1 MKKILFGVVGLIVVL
16 AAVVLILPGLIDWND
31 YKEQIAARAEALTG
45 RTLVIAGDIR
55 ITLLPAPALV
65 VNDVVLANMEGATAA
80 EMVRLKSL
88 EVRIAL
94 GPLLAGRFQVKTV
107 KLVEPVIELEILGDG
122 RRNWDF
128 AAKGAPGPAAATA
141 PDGAGKEG
149 GPAASG
155 GSQPSVRLDK
165 FTVENG
171 ALVFRDSRKGTIE
184 RVAEINARLAA
195 QSLGGPF
202 ESSGRLVAR
211 GIPLRYEVSVGKVIE
226 ERTVPITLSVAGAPG
241 GAGIQIGGA
250 LLSLADA
257 PHFKG
262 KVTGEGDQ
270 LSALIAAAGVGGP
283 LPGFLNQA
291 FGYEGTVVASASAA
305 EFKDFALRL
314 GDTKGTGNILM
325 KLGDATNVTVQV
337 AVNHIDMDK
346 WLALPAATGGSTAA
360 GGRGGPRRRAS
371 MDLRLAAGST
381 EERAPGFSLPAGIDG
396 SLDILV
402 DAITFKGGII
412 GQARL
417 SAELTNGEVTVSQLS
432 AQLPGGSDV
441 AVFGFLT
448 AEGGKPRFE
457 GEVEASVSD
466 SRGVLGWFGHAM
478 PGLPDDRLRRL
489 TLAGKFWATPERV
502 EATGVDFQFDSSRLT
517 GTLSAAL
524 GGRPALV
531 ADMVLDRI
539 NLDAY
544 LPPGAPAAA
553 GATPEAKADGPQTAP
568 APTATRRA
576 AGAPAPSN
584 VLGAF
589 DATLKARIRTVVYR
603 GTSIKDAMFD
613 GVLTGEALEV
623 RRLSVAKLAG
633 ASVTI
638 SGTLKG
644 LSGVPEMEAVR
655 FDVRAND
662 PSRLFRLAGF
672 DSPVPP
678 KKLGKVALKG
688 RADGSPLRPVIDVT
702 VNAAGAEVSLAGTVS
717 ALPIGPR
724 FDLKVKARHPDL
736 PRLVRVL
743 GADYRT
749 ATPLGGLDIAAQV
762 KGDASA
768 LTLSEVKGKVGP
780 VPVEGTVTVDLAGPR
795 PKITAGLKTG
805 EIVVDRF
812 LPARRT
818 AALPR
823 TPGGSFARPRPVP
836 ASWALPRP
844 AAAPGVVRAAAG
856 KASGG
861 ERWSRDPIDLSALK
875 TFDAA
880 LTLNA
885 AAVTYRKYR
894 LRNTDLTATVAD
906 GVLTAER
913 LSGVVFGGA
922 LQANARVDAVSPL
935 RVQAVLSLR
944 NVDVGEAG
952 RALSG
957 KGVAS
962 GRMDMDLRLATTGRS
977 VADMVRTL
985 GGNGSL
991 AMRGLEVQAD
1001 ARGTALAGA
1010 LNLVAGL
1017 NRLGGAL
1024 GGRKRGKGLADI
1036 TGTFKIERGV
1046 ARSEDMRLVSNVG
1059 TGGARGSVDLP
1070 DWLIDVDG
1078 EMRLSQN
1085 VVTALLSRTTKTAQT
1100 AQVVPFRIKGPLD
1113 APNVK
1118 LDMSSLQGVGLRI
1131 PGADKLLRKKGI
1143 GDVLRGVLGVPPGG
1157 PPPAQQPAPPQV
1169 QAPAP
1174 PQVQA
1179 PPPQAAPPEPPPPPP
1194 EKKKTRPADLL
1205 KQLFKIR

>member
-1 MKKILFGVVGLIVVL
+1 MKKVLFGVVGLVLVL
-16 AAVVLILPGLIDWND
+16 AAVVLVGPGLIDWND
-31 YKEQIAARAEALTG
+31 YREQIAARAEALTG

-65 VNDVVLANMEGATAA
+65 VNDVTLANMEGATAA

-88 EVRIAL
+88 EIRIAL
-94 GPLLAGRFQVKTV
+94 GPLLGGEFQVETI

-128 AAKGAPGPAAATA
+128 AAKSTPGPGAVTAA
-141 PDGAGKEG
+141 DGAGKEG
-149 GPAASG
+149 GQAASG
-155 GSQPSVRLDK
+155 GSQPSVRLDN

-171 ALVFRDSRKGTIE
+171 MLVFRDSRKGTIE

-195 QSLGGPF
+195 QSLDGPF

-226 ERTVPITLSVAGAPG
+226 ERTVPVTLTVTGAPG
-241 GAGIQIGGA
+241 GTGIQIGGA
-250 LLSLADA
+250 LLNLANA
-257 PHFKG
+257 PRFKG
-262 KVTGEGDQ
+262 KVKGEGDK
-270 LSALIAAAGVGGP
+270 LSDLIAAAGLGGP
-283 LPGFLNQA
+283 LPGFLDQA
-291 FGYEGTVVASASAA
+291 FGFEGTVTASASGA

-314 GDTKGTGNILM
+314 GNTRATGNVLM
-325 KLGDATNVTVQV
+325 KLGDAANVTVRV

-346 WLALPAATGGSTAA
+346 WLALPAATGGPAAA
-360 GGRGGPRRRAS
+360 GGTGRPKQRAS
-371 MDLRLAAGST
+371 LVLRRPAAGST
-381 EERAPGFSLPAGIDG
+381 EDRAPGFSLPADIDG
-396 SLDILV
+396 SLDISV
-402 DAITFKGGII
+402 EAITFKGGIV

-417 SAELTNGEVTVSQLS
+417 IAELTNGEVTVSQLS
-432 AQLPGGSDV
+432 AQFPGGSDV

-448 AEGGKPRFE
+448 AQGGKPRFE
-457 GEVEASVSD
+457 GEVEALVSD
-466 SRGVLGWFGHAM
+466 SRGVLSWLGHAM
-478 PGLPDDRLRRL
+478 PGVPDDRLRRL
-489 TLAGKFWATPERV
+489 TLAGKFWATPDRI
-502 EATGVDFQFDSSRLT
+502 EATDVDFQFDSSRLT

-524 GGRPALV
+524 GGRPALS
-531 ADMVLDRI
+531 ADVVLDRI

-544 LPPGAPAAA
+544 LPPSAPAAA
-553 GATPEAKADGPQTAP
+553 GAAPEAKADGPKRTP
-568 APTATRRA
+568 APTATRLA
-576 AGAPAPSN
+576 AGPPVPSN

-589 DATLKARIRTVVYR
+589 DATLKARIKTVVYR
-603 GTSIKDAMFD
+603 GTSIKDVVFD
-613 GVLTGEALEV
+613 GVLTGEALQV

-633 ASVTI
+633 ASATI

-662 PSRLFRLAGF
+662 PSRLFRLAGI

-688 RADGSPLRPVIDVT
+688 RADGSLLRPVIDVT

-717 ALPIGPR
+717 VLPIGPR
-724 FDLKVKARHPDL
+724 FDLKVTVKHPDL
-736 PRLVRVL
+736 PRLVRVF

-768 LTLSEVKGKVGP
+768 LTLSDVKGKVGP

-795 PKITAGLKTG
+795 PKITADLKTG

-818 AALPR
+818 ASLPE
-823 TPGGSFARPRPVP
+823 TPGRPFAAPRLIP
-836 ASWALPRP
+836 ASWAAPPRP
-844 AAAPGVVRAAAG
+844 AAAPGVVRVAART
-856 KASGG
+856 ASGG
-861 ERWSRDPIDLSALK
+861 ERWSPDPIDLSALK

-885 AAVTYRKYR
+885 AAITYQKYR
-894 LRNTDLTATVAD
+894 LGNANLAATVAD

-913 LSGVVFGGA
+913 LSGVIFGGA
-922 LQANARVDAVSPL
+922 LQANARVDAASLP
-935 RVQAVLSLR
+935 RIQAVLSLR

-952 RALSG
+952 RAVSG
-957 KGVAS
+957 KSVAS

-985 GGNGSL
+985 SGNGSL

-1001 ARGTALAGA
+1001 ATGTALAGA

-1017 NRLGGAL
+1017 NRLGDAL

-1059 TGGARGSVDLP
+1059 TGRARGSVDLP
-1070 DWLIDVDG
+1070 GWRIDVDG

-1085 VVTALLSRTTKTAQT
+1085 VVTALLSQATGTAQT

-1113 APNVK
+1113 APDVK

-1131 PGADKLLRKKGI
+1131 PGVEKLLRKEGI

-1157 PPPAQQPAPPQV
+1157 QPQGQQPAPPR
-1169 QAPAP
+1169 
-1174 PQVQA
+1174 VQA
-1179 PPPQAAPPEPPPPPP
+1179 PPPPQDAPPEPPPPPP
-1194 EKKKTRPADLL
+1194 EQKKIRPSDIL

>member
-1 MKKILFGVVGLIVVL
+1 MKKVLFGVVGLVLVL
-16 AAVVLILPGLIDWND
+16 AAAVLILPGLIDWND
-31 YKEQIAARAEALTG
+31 YREQIAARAEALTG

-65 VNDVVLANMEGATAA
+65 VNDVTLANMEGAAAA

-88 EVRIAL
+88 EIRIAL
-94 GPLLAGRFQVKTV
+94 GPLLAGEFQVETI

-128 AAKGAPGPAAATA
+128 AAKSASEPDAATA
-141 PDGAGKEG
+141 ADEAGKEG
-149 GPAASG
+149 DPAASG
-155 GSQPSVRLDK
+155 GSQPSVRLDN
-165 FTVENG
+165 FTIENG
-171 ALVFRDSRKGTIE
+171 VFVFRDSRKGTIE

-195 QSLGGPF
+195 RSLDGPF

-211 GIPLRYEVSVGKVIE
+211 GIPLSYEVSVGKVIK
-226 ERTVPITLSVAGAPG
+226 ERTVPVTLTVTDAPG
-241 GAGIQIGGA
+241 GARIQIGGA

-257 PHFKG
+257 PRFKG
-262 KVTGEGDQ
+262 KVKGEGDE

-283 LPGFLNQA
+283 LPGFLNQG
-291 FGYEGTVVASASAA
+291 FGFEGTVVASASGA

-314 GDTKGTGNILM
+314 GNTRATGNVLI
-325 KLGDATNVTVQV
+325 KLGDAANVTVQV

-346 WLALPAATGGSTAA
+346 WLALPAATGGPASAGGTGGPKQRASLVLRPAA
-360 GGRGGPRRRAS
+360 GP
-371 MDLRLAAGST
+371 T
-381 EERAPGFSLPAGIDG
+381 EDGAPGFSLPVDIDG
-396 SLDILV
+396 SLDISV
-402 DAITFKGGII
+402 EAITFKGGIV

-432 AQLPGGSDV
+432 AQFPGGSDV

-448 AEGGKPRFE
+448 AEGGKPRFD

-466 SRGVLGWFGHAM
+466 SRGVLSWLGHAM
-478 PGLPDDRLRRL
+478 PGVPDDRLRRL
-489 TLAGKFWATPERV
+489 TLAGRFWATPDRI
-502 EATGVDFQFDSSRLT
+502 EATAVDFQFDSSRLT

-524 GGRPALV
+524 GGRPAFS
-531 ADMVLDRI
+531 ADLVLDRI

-544 LPPGAPAAA
+544 LPPSAPAVA
-553 GATPEAKADGPQTAP
+553 GAAPGAKADGPKRTP
-568 APTATRRA
+568 APRPTRPA
-576 AGAPAPSN
+576 AGAPPPWN
-584 VLGAF
+584 MLGGF
-589 DATLKARIRTVVYR
+589 DATLKARIKTVVYR
-603 GTSIKDAMFD
+603 GTSIKDVVFD
-613 GVLTGEALEV
+613 GVLTGETLEV

-633 ASVTI
+633 ASATI

-644 LSGVPEMEAVR
+644 LSGVPKMEDVR

-688 RADGSPLRPVIDVT
+688 RADGSLLRPVIDVT
-702 VNAAGAEVSLAGTVS
+702 VNAAGAEVALAGTVS
-717 ALPIGPR
+717 VLPIGPR
-724 FDLKVKARHPDL
+724 FDLKVTIKHPDL

-768 LTLSEVKGKVGP
+768 LTLSDVKGTVGP

-795 PKITAGLKTG
+795 PRITADLKTG

-812 LPARRT
+812 LPVRRT
-818 AALPR
+818 ASLR
-823 TPGGSFARPRPVP
+823 QTPGRPLAAPRLVP
-836 ASWALPRP
+836 ASWAAPPRP
-844 AAAPGVVRAAAG
+844 AVVPGVVRVAART
-856 KASGG
+856 ASGG
-861 ERWSRDPIDLSALK
+861 ERWSREPIDLSALR

-885 AAVTYRKYR
+885 AAIVYQNYR
-894 LRNTDLTATVAD
+894 LENADLTATVAD
-906 GVLTAER
+906 GVLIAER

-922 LQANARVDAVSPL
+922 LQANARVDAASPP
-935 RVQAVLSLR
+935 RIQAVLSLR

-952 RALSG
+952 RAVSG
-957 KGVAS
+957 KSVAS
-962 GRMDMDLRLATTGRS
+962 GRMDMDLRLSTSGRS
-977 VADMVRTL
+977 VADMVRSL

-1001 ARGTALAGA
+1001 VRGTALAGA

-1017 NRLGGAL
+1017 NRLGDAL
-1024 GGRKRGKGLADI
+1024 GGRKRGKELADI

-1059 TGGARGSVDLP
+1059 TGRARGIVDLP
-1070 DWLIDVDG
+1070 GWRIDVDG
-1078 EMRLSQN
+1078 EMRLSEN
-1085 VVTALLSRTTKTAQT
+1085 VVTALLSRATRTAQT
-1100 AQVVPFRIKGPLD
+1100 AQVVPFRIKGRLD
-1113 APNVK
+1113 APDIK

-1131 PGADKLLRKKGI
+1131 PGVEKLLRKKGI

-1157 PPPAQQPAPPQV
+1157 QPQGQQ
-1169 QAPAP
+1169 PAP

-1179 PPPQAAPPEPPPPPP
+1179 PPPQDALPEPPPPPP
-1194 EKKKTRPADLL
+1194 EQKKIRPSDIL

>member
-1 MKKILFGVVGLIVVL
+1 MKKVLFGIVGLVLVL
-16 AAVVLILPGLIDWND
+16 AAAVLIGPGLIDWND

-65 VNDVVLANMEGATAA
+65 VNDVTLANMEGATAA

-88 EVRIAL
+88 EIRIAL
-94 GPLLAGRFQVKTV
+94 GPLLAGEFQVETV

-128 AAKGAPGPAAATA
+128 AAKRTPEPAAAA
-141 PDGAGKEG
+141 AADGADKEG
-149 GPAASG
+149 EQAASG
-155 GSQPSVRLDK
+155 GFQPSVRLDN
-165 FTVENG
+165 FTIENG
-171 ALVFRDSRKGTIE
+171 VLVFRDSRKGTVE

-195 QSLGGPF
+195 RSLDGPF

-211 GIPLRYEVSVGKVIE
+211 GIPLSYEVSVGEVIE
-226 ERTVPITLSVAGAPG
+226 ERTVPVTLTVTGAPG
-241 GAGIQIGGA
+241 GAGIRIGGA

-257 PHFKG
+257 PRFKG
-262 KVTGEGDQ
+262 KVKGEGDK
-270 LSALIAAAGVGGP
+270 LSALIAAAGVGGA
-283 LPGFLNQA
+283 LPGFLDQA
-291 FGYEGTVVASASAA
+291 FGFEGTVVVSASGA

-314 GDTKGTGNILM
+314 GDTRATGNVLM
-325 KLGDATNVTVQV
+325 KLGDAANVTVQV

-346 WLALPAATGGSTAA
+346 WLALPAATGGPTAA
-360 GGRGGPRRRAS
+360 GGKGGPKRRAS
-371 MDLRLAAGST
+371 LVLRPAAGST
-381 EERAPGFSLPAGIDG
+381 EDGAPGFSLPADING
-396 SLDILV
+396 SLDISV
-402 DAITFKGGII
+402 DAITFKGGIV
-412 GQARL
+412 GQTRL

-466 SRGVLGWFGHAM
+466 SRGVLSWLGHAM
-478 PGLPDDRLRRL
+478 PGVPDDRLRRL
-489 TLAGKFWATPERV
+489 TLAGRFWATPDRIEV
-502 EATGVDFQFDSSRLT
+502 TGMDLQFDSSRLT

-524 GGRPALV
+524 GGRPAFS
-531 ADMVLDRI
+531 ADLVLDRI

-544 LPPGAPAAA
+544 LPPSAAAATGAAPA
-553 GATPEAKADGPQTAP
+553 AKADGPETAP
-568 APTATRRA
+568 APTATRLA
-576 AGAPAPSN
+576 AGAWALSN

-603 GTSIKDAMFD
+603 GTSIKDVVFD
-613 GVLTGEALEV
+613 GVLTGETLEV

-633 ASVTI
+633 ASATI

-644 LSGVPEMEAVR
+644 LSGVPKMEAVR
-655 FDVRAND
+655 FDVRADD
-662 PSRLFRLAGF
+662 PSRLFRLAGL

-678 KKLGKVALKG
+678 RKLGKVALKG
-688 RADGSPLRPVIDVT
+688 RADGSLLRPVIDVT
-702 VNAAGAEVSLAGTVS
+702 VNAAGAEVALAGTVS
-717 ALPIGPR
+717 VLPIGPR
-724 FDLKVKARHPDL
+724 FDLKVEVKHPDL
-736 PRLVRVL
+736 PRLVRVF

-762 KGDASA
+762 KGDAST
-768 LTLSEVKGKVGP
+768 LTLADVKGKVGP
-780 VPVEGTVTVDLAGPR
+780 VPVEGTVTVDLGGPR
-795 PKITAGLKTG
+795 PKITADLKTG
-805 EIVVDRF
+805 EIVLDRF
-812 LPARRT
+812 EPVRRT
-818 AALPR
+818 ASLR
-823 TPGGSFARPRPVP
+823 QTPGGPF
-836 ASWALPRP
+836 
-844 AAAPGVVRAAAG
+844 AAPRLVRVAART
-856 KASGG
+856 ASGG
-861 ERWSRDPIDLSALK
+861 ERWSREPIDLSALK

-885 AAVTYRKYR
+885 AAITYRKYR
-894 LRNTDLTATVAD
+894 LGNADLAATVAD

-922 LQANARVDAVSPL
+922 LQANARVDAASPP
-935 RVQAVLSLR
+935 RIRAVLSLR

-952 RALSG
+952 RAMSG
-957 KGVAS
+957 KSVAS

-977 VADMVRTL
+977 VAEMVRTL

-1024 GGRKRGKGLADI
+1024 GGRKRGKGLTDI

-1046 ARSEDMRLVSNVG
+1046 ARSEDMRLVSDVG
-1059 TGGARGSVDLP
+1059 TGRARGIVDLP
-1070 DWLIDVDG
+1070 GWRIDVDG
-1078 EMRLSQN
+1078 EMRLSEN
-1085 VVTALLSRTTKTAQT
+1085 VVTALLSRATRTAQT

-1113 APNVK
+1113 APDVK

-1131 PGADKLLRKKGI
+1131 PGVEKLLRKKGI

-1157 PPPAQQPAPPQV
+1157 QPEGQQ
-1169 QAPAP
+1169 PAP

-1179 PPPQAAPPEPPPPPP
+1179 PPPQDAPPEPPPPPP
-1194 EKKKTRPADLL
+1194 EQEKIRPSDLL

>member
-1 MKKILFGVVGLIVVL
+1 MKKILFGAVGLVL
-16 AAVVLILPGLIDWND
+16 VLVAAVLILPGLIDWND
-31 YKEQIAARAEALTG
+31 YKEQIAARVEALTG

-55 ITLLPAPALV
+55 ITLLPALALV
-65 VNDVVLANMEGATAA
+65 VNDVALANMEGATAA
-80 EMVRLKSL
+80 QMVRLKSL

-94 GPLLAGRFQVKTV
+94 GPLLGGKFQVETV

-128 AAKGAPGPAAATA
+128 AAKRAPEPTAAMPA
-141 PDGAGKEG
+141 DGVGKEG
-149 GPAASG
+149 EPAASD
-155 GSQPSVRLDK
+155 GSQPSVRLDN

-171 ALVFRDSRKGTIE
+171 ALVFRDSRRGTIE
-184 RVAEINARLAA
+184 RVAELNARLVA
-195 QSLGGPF
+195 QTLSGPF

-211 GIPLRYEVSVGKVIE
+211 GIPLHYEVSVGKVIE
-226 ERTVPITLSVAGAPG
+226 ERTVPVALTVTGAPG
-241 GAGIQIGGA
+241 GTGIQIGGA

-257 PHFKG
+257 PRFKG
-262 KVTGEGDQ
+262 KVKGEGDQ
-270 LSALIAAAGVGGP
+270 LSALIAAAGLGGP
-283 LPGFLNQA
+283 LPGFVNQP
-291 FGYEGTVVASASAA
+291 FGFEGTVVASASGA

-314 GDTKGTGNILM
+314 GDTRATGNVLM
-325 KLGDATNVTVQV
+325 KLGDAANVTIQV

-346 WLALPAATGGSTAA
+346 WLALPTATGGPTVA
-360 GGRGGPRRRAS
+360 GGTGGSKRRAS
-371 MDLRLAAGST
+371 LDLRLAAGST
-381 EERAPGFSLPAGIDG
+381 EDRAPGFSLPADIDG
-396 SLDILV
+396 SLDISV
-402 DAITFKGGII
+402 DAITFKGGIV

-466 SRGVLGWFGHAM
+466 SRGVLSWLGHAM
-478 PGLPDDRLRRL
+478 PGVPDDRLRRL
-489 TLAGKFWATPERV
+489 TLAGKFWATPDRI

-524 GGRPALV
+524 GGRPAFS
-531 ADMVLDRI
+531 ADVVLDRI

-544 LPPGAPAAA
+544 LPPSAPAAT
-553 GATPEAKADGPQTAP
+553 GAAPEAKADGPKRTP
-568 APTATRRA
+568 APTATRLA
-576 AGAPAPSN
+576 VSTPVPLK

-589 DATLKARIRTVVYR
+589 DATLKARITTVVYR
-603 GTSIKDAMFD
+603 GTSIKDVVFD
-613 GVLTGEALEV
+613 GVLTAEALEV

-633 ASVTI
+633 ASATI

-672 DSPVPP
+672 ESPVPP
-678 KKLGKVALKG
+678 KKLGKVALIG

-702 VNAAGAEVSLAGTVS
+702 VNAAGAEVALAGTVS
-717 ALPIGPR
+717 LLPIGPR
-724 FDLKVKARHPDL
+724 FDLKVTAKHPDL
-736 PRLVRVL
+736 SRLFRVL

-749 ATPLGGLDIAAQV
+749 AKPLGGLDIAAAV
-762 KGDASA
+762 KGDTSA
-768 LTLSEVKGKVGP
+768 LTLSGVKGKVGP

-795 PKITAGLKTG
+795 PKITADLRTG

-818 AALPR
+818 ASLPQ
-823 TPGGSFARPRPVP
+823 TPGRPFAAPRLVP
-836 ASWALPRP
+836 ASWAAPPRP
-844 AAAPGVVRAAAG
+844 AAAPGVVRVAVG
-856 KASGG
+856 TASGG

-885 AAVTYRKYR
+885 AAIMYRKYR
-894 LRNTDLTATVAD
+894 LQNADLAATVAD

-922 LQANARVDAVSPL
+922 LQANARVDAASPP
-935 RVQAVLSLR
+935 RIQAVLSLR
-944 NVDVGEAG
+944 NVDVSEAG
-952 RALSG
+952 RAVSG

-977 VADMVRTL
+977 VADMVRSL

-1001 ARGTALAGA
+1001 AKGTALAGA

-1017 NRLGGAL
+1017 NRLGDAL
-1024 GGRKRGKGLADI
+1024 GGRKRGKELADI

-1059 TGGARGSVDLP
+1059 TGRARGSVDLP

-1078 EMRLSQN
+1078 EMRLSEN
-1085 VVTALLSRTTKTAQT
+1085 VVTALLSGATKTAQT

-1113 APNVK
+1113 APNIK
-1118 LDMSSLQGVGLRI
+1118 LDMSGLQGVGLRI
-1131 PGADKLLRKKGI
+1131 PGVEKLLRKKGI

-1157 PPPAQQPAPPQV
+1157 QPQEQQPAPPQV
-1169 QAPAP
+1169 QAP
-1174 PQVQA
+1174 
-1179 PPPQAAPPEPPPPPP
+1179 PPEPPPPPP
-1194 EKKKTRPADLL
+1194 EQKKIRPSDLL

>member
-1 MKKILFGVVGLIVVL
+1 MKKILFGVVGLVGVL
-16 AAVVLILPGLIDWND
+16 VAAVLIGPGLIDWND
-31 YKEQIAARAEALTG
+31 YREQIAARAKALTG
-45 RTLVIAGDIR
+45 RTLVIGGDIR

-65 VNDVVLANMEGATAA
+65 VNDVALVNLEGAATTD
-80 EMVRLKSL
+80 MVRLKSL
-88 EVRIAL
+88 EIRIAL
-94 GPLLAGRFQVKTV
+94 GPLLAGKFEVETV

-128 AAKGAPGPAAATA
+128 TAKRAPEPAAATA
-141 PDGAGKEG
+141 ADEAGKEG
-149 GPAASG
+149 KEGKEGDQATSG
-155 GSQPSVRLDK
+155 GFQPSVRLDN
-165 FTVENG
+165 FTIENG
-171 ALVFRDSRKGTIE
+171 VLVFRDSRKGTVE

-195 QSLGGPF
+195 RSLDGPF

-211 GIPLRYEVSVGKVIE
+211 GIPLSYEVYVGKVIK
-226 ERTVPITLSVAGAPG
+226 ERTVPVSLTVTGAPG
-241 GAGIQIGGA
+241 GARIQIGGA

-257 PHFKG
+257 PRFEG
-262 KVTGEGDQ
+262 KVKGEVDK

-291 FGYEGTVVASASAA
+291 FGFEGTVVASASGA

-314 GDTKGTGNILM
+314 GDTRATGTASM
-325 KLGDATNVTVQV
+325 TLGDAANVTVQV

-346 WLALPAATGGSTAA
+346 WLALPAATGGPTAA
-360 GGRGGPRRRAS
+360 GGTGGSKRRAY
-371 MDLRLAAGST
+371 MVLRPAAGST
-381 EERAPGFSLPAGIDG
+381 EDGAPGFSLPADING
-396 SLDILV
+396 SLGISV
-402 DAITFKGGII
+402 DAITFKGGIVS
-412 GQARL
+412 QARL

-457 GEVEASVSD
+457 GEVEATVSD
-466 SRGVLGWFGHAM
+466 SRRVLSWLGHAM
-478 PGLPDDRLRRL
+478 PGVPDDRLRRL
-489 TLAGKFWATPERV
+489 TLAARFWATPDRI

-524 GGRPALV
+524 GGRPAFS
-531 ADMVLDRI
+531 ADVVLDRI

-544 LPPGAPAAA
+544 LPPSGPAAA
-553 GATPEAKADGPQTAP
+553 GAAPEAMADGAKRTPP
-568 APTATRRA
+568 PTAARRA
-576 AGAPAPSN
+576 AGALAPSN

-589 DATLKARIRTVVYR
+589 DATLKARIGTVVYR
-603 GTSIKDAMFD
+603 GTSIKDVVFD
-613 GVLTGEALEV
+613 GALTGDALEV

-633 ASVTI
+633 ASATI

-644 LSGVPEMEAVR
+644 LSGVLELEAVR
-655 FDVRAND
+655 FDVRADD

-672 DSPVPP
+672 ESPVPP
-678 KKLGKVALKG
+678 RKLGTVALKG
-688 RADGSPLRPVIDVT
+688 RADGFPLRPAIDVT
-702 VNAAGAEVSLAGTVS
+702 VNAAGAEVALAGTVS
-717 ALPIGPR
+717 LLPIGPR
-724 FDLKVKARHPDL
+724 FDLKVKVKHPDL

-749 ATPLGGLDIAAQV
+749 ATPLGGLDITAQV

-768 LTLSEVKGKVGP
+768 LTLSDLKGTVGP

-795 PKITAGLKTG
+795 PKVTADLKTG

-818 AALPR
+818 ASLRR
-823 TPGGSFARPRPVP
+823 TPGRPFAAPRLVP
-836 ASWALPRP
+836 ASWAAPPRP
-844 AAAPGVVRAAAG
+844 AAVSRVVRVAARTA
-856 KASGG
+856 AGG
-861 ERWSRDPIDLSALK
+861 ERWSREPIDLSALK

-880 LTLNA
+880 LTVNA
-885 AAVTYRKYR
+885 AAITYRKYR
-894 LRNTDLTATVAD
+894 LGNADLTATVAD

-913 LSGVVFGGA
+913 LSGVVFGGV
-922 LQANARVDAVSPL
+922 LQANARVEAASPP
-935 RVQAVLSLR
+935 RIQAVLSLK

-952 RALSG
+952 RAVSG
-957 KGVAS
+957 KSVAS

-985 GGNGSL
+985 GGHGSL
-991 AMRGLEVQAD
+991 AMRGLKVREE

-1024 GGRKRGKGLADI
+1024 GGRKRGEGLADI

-1046 ARSEDMRLVSNVG
+1046 ARSEDMRLVSDVG
-1059 TGGARGSVDLP
+1059 TGRARGSVDLP
-1070 DWLIDVDG
+1070 GWRIDVDG
-1078 EMRLSQN
+1078 EMRLSEN
-1085 VVTALLSRTTKTAQT
+1085 VVTALLSRATKTAQT

-1113 APNVK
+1113 APDIK

-1131 PGADKLLRKKGI
+1131 PGVEKLLRKKGI
-1143 GDVLRGVLGVPPGG
+1143 GDVLRGVLGLPPGG
-1157 PPPAQQPAPPQV
+1157 QPEGQQPAPPRV
-1169 QAPAP
+1169 L
-1174 PQVQA
+1174 A
-1179 PPPQAAPPEPPPPPP
+1179 PPPQDAPPEPPP
-1194 EKKKTRPADLL
+1194 EQQKIRPTDLL